1 MTPSEIVSELD
12 KHIVGQQQ
20 AKRSVAVALRNRWR
34 RAQVAEPLRT
44 EITPKNILMIG
55 PTGVGKTEIARR
67 LARLANAPFIK
78 VEATKFTEVGYVGR
92 DVDTIIRDLVE
103 IAIKDLRE
111 RAMKAVRTRA
121 EDAAEDRILDVLLPP
136 ARPVGFGADAAAADE
151 SGTRQKFRKKLREG
165 ELDDKEIDIELA
177 VAPAS
182 MEILTPPGMEELT
195 GQLQSMFQN
204 MGTQR
209 RRSRKMTIREAMRA
223 LADEE
228 AARLVNEDEV
238 KQQALAAVEQH
249 GIGHLALAGVDGARA
264 VPRKPLDRWLPSN
277 AAGTAMPPAPPIGS
291 PLHARIASLN
301 RLGDAQDPV
310 ETASLWR
317 HLSHWPALL
326 DAVARHPPLL
336 AVSPM
341 LGEWRDR
348 ALRWAESAAAGLP
361 QPTLAPADRAALR
374 GLIGS
379 LADITIPKMLPIVLL
394 LDRALESPANS
405 CQGPK
410 P

>member
-1 MTPSEIVSELD
+1 MPSAGAEATPRPLPPEIPDDGLTPAAIATVYAD
-12 KHIVGQQQ
+12 IRATTATPIVNL
-20 AKRSVAVALRNRWR
+20 VF
-34 RAQVAEPLRT
+34 
-44 EITPKNILMIG
+44 
-55 PTGVGKTEIARR
+55 RR
-67 LARLANAPFIK
+67 LAVHDGLLERVWSALRPHYADGTLDSLAGGLLDRL
-78 VEATKFTEVGYVGR
+78 
-92 DVDTIIRDLVE
+92 
-103 IAIKDLRE
+103 
-111 RAMKAVRTRA
+111 
-121 EDAAEDRILDVLLPP
+121 
-136 ARPVGFGADAAAADE
+136 
-151 SGTRQKFRKKLREG
+151 EG
-165 ELDDKEIDIELA
+165 ELPSSPAGGLRDSVTPADLSA
-177 VAPAS
+177 V
-182 MEILTPPGMEELT
+182 
-195 GQLQSMFQN
+195 
-204 MGTQR
+204 
-209 RRSRKMTIREAMRA
+209 RA
-223 LADEE
+223 LV
-228 AARLVNEDEV
+228 RGYLVNN
-238 KQQALAAVEQH
+238 ARNLIATRLMFPG
-249 GIGHLALAGVDGARA
+249 GIDGARA

-379 LADITIPKMLPIVLL
+379 LADITIPKMLPIGLL